1 MSETPKIGFL
11 ASRPILALAA
21 ILFDR
26 VVLEMIFKDLYSL
39 ALVAYVRRCKTF
51 CLISVNDIMG
61 NSCAFFDKK

>member
-39 ALVAYVRRCKTF
+39 ALVAYVRRSRTF
-51 CLISVNDIMG
+51 C
-61 NSCAFFDKK
+61 